1 MQPNTHIFCKV
12 IDNFGDL
19 GVCWRLARQL
29 SDEYHHHVTLWVDD
43 WTTLQYMTQQSIS
56 PISTPVNFRH
66 WSDDPSLVQAIALEH
81 DAIDWLIEG
90 FGCRLPDAL
99 LAQIA
104 QQSPP
109 ACWVNLEYLSA
120 ETWIN
125 DCHGLTSD
133 HPRLNMRQHFFF
145 PSVTPQSGG
154 LLREQGLLDQIAC
167 FQHQDRQQH
176 DFWQTYGINS
186 LDFSLKISL
195 FAYPHVPIADLLDQ
209 LRDYP
214 TRVLLAVTD
223 SGHRQAVQDWL
234 ATQSLDLPPHHAVV
248 ECGSLT
254 LLRLPFLSHT
264 EFDQLL
270 WACDLN
276 LIRGEDSCV
285 RAMWAAQV
293 WLWHIY
299 PQDEDAHQDKL
310 SAMINAMREV
320 LVGIDD
326 QALQVWQQ
334 TLLHYGMSQ
343 PTDWRLFLAYQPR
356 IKLLAQRW
364 QQYLGNQTDLV
375 SRLLELS
382 AK

>member
-1 MQPNTHIFCKV
+1 MQSNTHIFCKV

-29 SDEYHHHVTLWVDD
+29 ASEQQHTVTLWVDD
-43 WTTLQYMTQQSIS
+43 WATVQYMTRQASNS
-56 PISTPVNFRH
+56 ESTQIAHVVFRH
-66 WSDDPSLVQAIALEH
+66 WSDDQCLVQAMALEPH
-81 DAIDWLIEG
+81 PVDWLIEG

-99 LAQIA
+99 LSQIA

-120 ETWIN
+120 EAWIK
-125 DCHGLTSD
+125 DCHGLISD
-133 HPRLNMRQHFFF
+133 HPRLNIRQHFFF
-145 PSVTPQSGG
+145 PSVTPESGG
-154 LLREQGLLDQIAC
+154 LLREQGLLEQIDT
-167 FQHQDRQQH
+167 FQQH
-176 DFWQTYGINS
+176 NFWQKYGIHS
-186 LDFSLKISL
+186 SDFSMKISL
-195 FAYPHVPIADLLDQ
+195 FAYAHVPLVELLNQ

-214 TRVLLAVTD
+214 TRVLIAVTD
-223 SGHRQAVQDWL
+223 SAHRQAVQDWL
-234 ATQSLDLPPHHAVV
+234 VTQALGLPPHQAVV

-285 RAMWAAQV
+285 RAMWTAQV

-310 SAMINAMREV
+310 SAMITAMQQV
-320 LVGIDD
+320 LIGIDD
-326 QALQVWQQ
+326 LALSVWMQ

-343 PTDWRLFLAYQPR
+343 LPDWSLFLAYQPR
-356 IKLLAQRW
+356 IKTLAQRW